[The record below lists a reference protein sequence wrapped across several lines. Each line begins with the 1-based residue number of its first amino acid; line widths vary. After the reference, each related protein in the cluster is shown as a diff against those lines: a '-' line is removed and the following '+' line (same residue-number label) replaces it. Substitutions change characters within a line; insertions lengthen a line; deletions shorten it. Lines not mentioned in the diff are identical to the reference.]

1 LEIAVIQAAG
11 AGLSLD
17 GMLKSIAMV
26 RAGAFA
32 GAALVAF
39 AGCSEKKASN
49 FVRPVAQVP
58 VAVAQDGA
66 VTPKSSMGG
75 LIVAYQNVAIQ
86 SSLTEP
92 VDAVNVNEGD
102 HVTRGEVLAKLDT
115 ADLDAQLKS
124 DLGTAASD
132 KAKADQAYDQ
142 AGLTIAQNAN
152 TINAERAALRQ
163 AQFTLKRD
171 SQDLARYALLVKN
184 GYISQQ
190 QYDQQTV
197 LVQNDRQAIN
207 AAQVGLQNQITQ
219 VKANGT
225 TSSGL
230 QGAAVASALADEQTA
245 LGLADQVRASIA
257 KATIVSPVD
266 GIVVNRNLNPGEYPG
281 SRQIFTLQETEKVYA
296 VLNGSGAQIV
306 GLQVGS
312 PASVT
317 ASDLPGRRISGS
329 VAGVLNAV
337 TPGQT
342 NFVVKVLLHNPT
354 GLLHPGMV
362 VAGTVAKPTTHGIV
376 IPSTAFLDDQDAT
389 VQIVDESP
397 STLAAA
403 GATAAPAAPP
413 EPPTGG
419 GGHAHAR
426 KATGAV
432 KTVSVV
438 KLADDGKNAVVTGIA
453 LGTKVVANGQLGL
466 NDGQAVD
473 AVTAQNVAEK

>member
-1 LEIAVIQAAG
+1 LEFADIHADEP
-11 AGLSLD
+11 GLSLD
-17 GMLKSIAMV
+17 DMLKSMATP
-26 RAGAFA
+26 RAAALAF
-32 GAALVAF
+32 AALVAL
-39 AGCSEKKASN
+39 AACGEKKANN

-92 VDAVNVNEGD
+92 TDAVNVNEGD

-115 ADLDAQLKS
+115 ADLDAELKS

-142 AGLTIAQNAN
+142 AGLTIVQNSN
-152 TINAERAALRQ
+152 TINSERAALRQ
-163 AQFTLKRD
+163 AQYTLKRD
-171 SQDLARYALLVKN
+171 SLDLSRYAQLVKN

-190 QYDQQTV
+190 QYDQQQT
-197 LVQNDRQAIN
+197 LVQNDRQAID
-207 AAQVGLQNQITQ
+207 AAEVGLQNQVSQ

-225 TSSGL
+225 TSTGL

-281 SRQIFTLQETEKVYA
+281 TRQIFTLQETDKVYA

-306 GLQVGS
+306 GVQVGS
-312 PASVT
+312 PALIT
-317 ASDLPGRRISGS
+317 ASDLPGRRIAGK
-329 VAGVLNAV
+329 VAGVLNSV

-342 NFVVKVLLHNPT
+342 NFVVKALLQNPT
-354 GLLHPGMV
+354 GILHPGMV

-376 IPSTAFLDDQDAT
+376 IPSTAFLDDQDST
-389 VQIVDESP
+389 VQIIDESQATP
-397 STLAAA
+397 AKTGVPPVPPDAA
-403 GATAAPAAPP
+403 GASGTHAH
-413 EPPTGG
+413 
-419 GGHAHAR
+419 GGHQAN
-426 KATGAV
+426 GIV

-438 KLADDGKNAVVTGIA
+438 KLADDGHSAVVTGIA
-453 LGTKVVANGQLGL
+453 SGTKVVANGQLGL

>member
-1 LEIAVIQAAG
+1 LEFADIQTRKP
-11 AGLSLD
+11 GLSLD
-17 GMLKSIAMV
+17 DMLKSMALP
-26 RAGAFA
+26 RTAAL
-32 GAALVAF
+32 ALVALV
-39 AGCSEKKASN
+39 ALASCGEKKASN

-92 VDAVNVNEGD
+92 TDAVNVNEGD

-115 ADLDAQLKS
+115 ADLDAELKS

-132 KAKADQAYDQ
+132 KAKAEQAYDQ
-142 AGLTIAQNAN
+142 AGLTIAQNSN
-152 TINAERAALRQ
+152 TINSERAALSQ
-163 AQFTLKRD
+163 AQFTLKKD
-171 SQDLARYALLVKN
+171 SRDLARYAQLVKN

-190 QYDQQTV
+190 QYDQQVT
-197 LVQNDRQAIN
+197 LVQNDRQAVN
-207 AAQVGLQNQITQ
+207 AAQVGLQNQVTQ

-225 TSSGL
+225 TSTGL
-230 QGAAVASALADEQTA
+230 QGATVASALADEQTA

-281 SRQIFTLQETEKVYA
+281 TRQIFTLQETDKVYA

-306 GLQVGS
+306 GVQVGS
-312 PASVT
+312 PATIT
-317 ASDLPGRRISGS
+317 ASDLPGRRMSGS
-329 VAGVLNAV
+329 VAGVLNSV

-342 NFVVKVLLHNPT
+342 NFVVKALLQNPT

-362 VAGTVAKPTTHGIV
+362 VAGTVAKPTTRGIV
-376 IPSTAFLDDQDAT
+376 IPSTAFLDDQDST
-389 VQIVDESP
+389 VQIVDESQASGGDP
-397 STLAAA
+397 GTSPAPHGKHAAN
-403 GATAAPAAPP
+403 GV
-413 EPPTGG
+413 
-419 GGHAHAR
+419 
-426 KATGAV
+426 V

-438 KLADDGKNAVVTGIA
+438 KLADDGHSAVVTGIA
-453 LGTKVVANGQLGL
+453 GGTKVVANGQLGL

-473 AVTAQNVAEK
+473 AITAQNVAEK